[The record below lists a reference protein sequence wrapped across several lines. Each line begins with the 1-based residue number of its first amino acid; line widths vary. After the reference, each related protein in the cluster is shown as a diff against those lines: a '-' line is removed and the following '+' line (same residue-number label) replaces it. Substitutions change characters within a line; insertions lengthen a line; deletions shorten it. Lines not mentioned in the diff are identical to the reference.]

1 MFYLTPVLW
10 IRIRLDPEF
19 FFRSGSGII
28 CFCYD
33 KNEKK
38 KKINNTIFYFLFV
51 PVPKFFCIVSINAL
65 PSWLNLLLHRF
76 YKFTT
81 LVNIIAVESGTQ
93 KKIVSGNEINHSGF
107 TTPPKTV
114 NGNMKEK
121 PLQSLSTGRI
131 LIRLRAGSGSLSGDR
146 MVFSPPPL
154 SNSVFGK
161 AAVYKIQSTKC
172 VLLLLYLSI
181 SLFSVNFCCI

>member
-19 FFRSGSGII
+19 FFFRSGSGII
-28 CFCYD
+28 CFGSD

-38 KKINNTIFYFLFV
+38 KQINNSIFFFFLFV
-51 PVPKFFCIVSINAL
+51 PVPKFLCIVSLNAL

-81 LVNIIAVESGTQ
+81 LVKIIAVESGTQ

-107 TTPPKTV
+107 TTPPKPWMGTWKKTPYKAWV
-114 NGNMKEK
+114 RVGFW
-121 PLQSLSTGRI
+121 
-131 LIRLRAGSGSLSGDR
+131 SGWGPDP
-146 MVFSPPPL
+146 VH
-154 SNSVFGK
+154 
-161 AAVYKIQSTKC
+161 
-172 VLLLLYLSI
+172 
-181 SLFSVNFCCI
+181 

>member
-28 CFCYD
+28 CFGSD

-38 KKINNTIFYFLFV
+38 KQINNTIFYFLFV
-51 PVPKFFCIVSINAL
+51 PVPKFFCIVSLNAL

-81 LVNIIAVESGTQ
+81 LVKIIAVESGTQ

-107 TTPPKTV
+107 TTPPKPWMGTWKKTPYKAWV
-114 NGNMKEK
+114 RVGFW
-121 PLQSLSTGRI
+121 
-131 LIRLRAGSGSLSGDR
+131 SGWGPDP
-146 MVFSPPPL
+146 VH
-154 SNSVFGK
+154 
-161 AAVYKIQSTKC
+161 
-172 VLLLLYLSI
+172 
-181 SLFSVNFCCI
+181 